1 VLVCA
6 SVALVANP
14 SSEIYAVELVVL
26 SFAVL
31 YGFAVWPVLPTMLSI
46 GGFVTLTAAVMIPRV
61 LDGALPAAELIEVV
75 VPAVLAGCVIFH
87 VRRREQA
94 LERVRRLAEVERR
107 RAAARERLSRM
118 TSHELRTPLTV
129 AGGYVDR
136 LLDGETDAERRED
149 LTTVHGEIRQLS
161 RVTDRLV
168 RAVAMDLGAP
178 DQPTELG
185 PVLAEV
191 ERRWSGVV
199 ERELVVDCTVAAVP
213 VNADRL
219 QAALDT
225 LVENAV
231 RYTADGD
238 SIRLFA
244 TETAEG
250 TAVGVADSGA
260 GLSPALLAHVNAAA
274 DHDIADTERP
284 PAATSAGG
292 LLRDTYSQT
301 GFGLRLVASVASTAG
316 GRLVASESPEG
327 GAQLAIVIG
336 PGDPGR
342 QRTTTVSTTVRSSE
356 PDVAV
361 RSTV

>member
-1 VLVCA
+1 M
-6 SVALVANP
+6 LVANP
-14 SSEIYAVELVVL
+14 TAEIYAVEVVVL
-26 SFAVL
+26 SFALL
-31 YGFAVWPVLPTMLSI
+31 YGFAVWPVLPTMVSI
-46 GGFVTLTAAVMIPRV
+46 AAFVVLTAVVMVPRV
-61 LDGALPAAELIEVV
+61 LAGGLPPAELIEVF
-75 VPAVLAGCVIFH
+75 VPGVLAGCVIFH

-94 LERVRRLAEVERR
+94 LERISRLAEVERR

-136 LLDGETDAERRED
+136 LLEVETDPEHRED
-149 LTTVHGEIRQLS
+149 LETVRAEIFHLS

-178 DQPTELG
+178 DRPTEVG

-199 ERELVVDCTVAAVP
+199 DRELVVDCSVEAVP
-213 VNADRL
+213 VNAGRL
-219 QAALDT
+219 KAALDT

-231 RYTADGD
+231 RYTDDGD
-238 SIRLFA
+238 TIRLFA
-244 TETAEG
+244 AETDAG

-274 DHDIADTERP
+274 DHDMTDTHRP
-284 PAATSAGG
+284 TASTSAGG

-301 GFGLRLVASVASTAG
+301 GFGLRLVASVATTAG

-327 GAQLAIVIG
+327 GAQLAIVLDG
-336 PGDPGR
+336 PRRSGAG
-342 QRTTTVSTTVRSSE
+342 QRTTTVSTADRSSE
-356 PDVAV
+356 PDLAV
-361 RSTV
+361 RSTA